1 MTVYAACFYL
11 DMFIKLIRNCFSV
24 LLSMLACGYCAVGQ
38 TYDDAVPMS
47 FAAGIKPFE
56 NYETLSGSS
65 KGRPEF
71 LSHNALQDSVGIKS
85 QLAGTFNLH

>member
-1 MTVYAACFYL
+1 MRRV
-11 DMFIKLIRNCFSV
+11 FILIC
-24 LLSMLACGYCAVGQ
+24 LSSLSAIVFQYCCQCWRAVRQ

-47 FAAGIKPFE
+47 FAGGIKPLE

-65 KGRPEF
+65 KGRAEL
-71 LSHNALQDSVGIKS
+71 LSHNALQDSAGIKS